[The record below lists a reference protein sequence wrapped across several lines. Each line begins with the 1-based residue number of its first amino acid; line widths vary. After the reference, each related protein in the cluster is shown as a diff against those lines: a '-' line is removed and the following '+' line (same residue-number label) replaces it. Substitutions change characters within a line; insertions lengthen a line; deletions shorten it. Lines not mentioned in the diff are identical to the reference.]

1 MIATSEINHPL
12 LQQGYVWRSVTP
24 DDFAALATLS
34 NLNNHASGLTSVTT
48 VEEIEEEFSDSDFD
62 IASSSR
68 VMAAPD
74 GSIILLATL
83 SDFMQPPVR
92 VFADMYAHPEHADL
106 ALRLEAH
113 KWAENRA
120 KEAIVRCPE
129 EARVVMHSFCI
140 GGYRPDEAALETYG
154 YKHIRN
160 FYKMLAEFEDAPPAV
175 TFPEGYSVR
184 NFNFEADLDLYVATR
199 QDAWRDH
206 YGYIAQ
212 PDEALRIRM
221 REWRENDPLFDE
233 SLMFLVVHNDTNE
246 VAAFCFLRQEAY
258 GHPERGHVQILGTR
272 RAHRGKGIASA
283 MLQHSFYSLW
293 KRGQKQV
300 DLEVDGDSLTG
311 AVGLYQRLGMQID
324 YLEAIYELELRS
336 GVNMMT
342 TALES

>member
-140 GGYRPDEAALETYG
+140 GGYRPDEAALDTPICG
-154 YKHIRN
+154 LFSAATSIC
-160 FYKMLAEFEDAPPAV
+160 MI
-175 TFPEGYSVR
+175 VR
-184 NFNFEADLDLYVATR
+184 IKNSCLL
-199 QDAWRDH
+199 QDA
-206 YGYIAQ
+206 
-212 PDEALRIRM
+212 
-221 REWRENDPLFDE
+221 
-233 SLMFLVVHNDTNE
+233 V
-246 VAAFCFLRQEAY
+246 
-258 GHPERGHVQILGTR
+258 
-272 RAHRGKGIASA
+272 
-283 MLQHSFYSLW
+283 SFY
-293 KRGQKQV
+293 R
-300 DLEVDGDSLTG
+300 
-311 AVGLYQRLGMQID
+311 
-324 YLEAIYELELRS
+324 
-336 GVNMMT
+336 
-342 TALES
+342 TALAVLQSIFWYN